1 MQPDLDIFRKTVNKY
16 RGNLSKVALAF
27 GVTRTTVGLW
37 MNTNEEWKQ
46 VVRDARM
53 RLFDDCLV
61 SAEMTALGIPAKE
74 TDENGVEHFIGWVE
88 KPDGQM
94 LRYLLSTLGQ
104 QEGFGDTLE
113 TAQDKPLDSVLP
125 KRIEVNVVY
134 NSKEDL
140 ELQQKP
146 AEAGMRGAVEQE

>member
-16 RGNLSKVALAF
+16 RGNLTKVALAF

-37 MNTNEEWKQ
+37 MNTNDEWKQ

-74 TDENGVEHFIGWVE
+74 TDEEGHERFVGWVE
-88 KPDGQM
+88 RPDGQM

-104 QEGFGDTLE
+104 HEGFGDTLE
-113 TAQDKPLDSVLP
+113 TAMDKPLEGVVP
-125 KRIEVNVVY
+125 KKIEVNVVY

-140 ELQQKP
+140 DLQEQKVK
-146 AEAGMRGAVEQE
+146 AEETEG